1 MQLLAK
7 VGGGDHIEATLRA
20 QDNRAGVRRPR
31 RPFHCC
37 LPFLPLLGSCLARPS
52 KPTCRPINAQIVLS
66 SGGHPP
72 ALLASSPGH
81 GKTEVTQLATAGF
94 PVGILSDGDFS
105 SATTIVAPDSQ
116 LLLYSD
122 GAYELPTPDD
132 STWPLSD
139 WSG

>member
-1 MQLLAK
+1 
-7 VGGGDHIEATLRA
+7 
-20 QDNRAGVRRPR
+20 
-31 RPFHCC
+31 
-37 LPFLPLLGSCLARPS
+37 
-52 KPTCRPINAQIVLS
+52 VLS